1 MLIKIVFFT
10 GSGDSEPPRR
20 VENNRQTKKHT
31 IDIDEFCQVKLV
43 LDQNIIDF
51 KLSDFTSLVSPPTS
65 GCDCKAQL
73 QIFSMWSFM
82 FLKYKFQEKSGHD
95 KKSFDCICENV
106 KKLGYE
112 TLRFK
117 VNGAEYLLRNMK
129 DFITDHDLSILEEY
143 ELKLNRQKTKIIE
156 KAYNLCHGY

>member
-1 MLIKIVFFT
+1 MTGFLIST
-10 GSGDSEPPRR
+10 GSGEKKPPKRPDSK
-20 VENNRQTKKHT
+20 NKKTKKHT
-31 IDIDEFCQVKLV
+31 IDIDEYCQVKLV

-51 KLSDFTSLVSPPTS
+51 KLSDFISLVSPPAS

-73 QIFSMWSFM
+73 EIFSMWSFM
-82 FLKYKFQEKSGHD
+82 FLKYKFQETNAGD
-95 KKSFDCICENV
+95 EKSFECICENV

-129 DFITDHDLSILEEY
+129 NVIASHDLSILEEY
-143 ELKLNRQKTKIIE
+143 ESKLNRQKTKIIE
-156 KAYNLCHGY
+156 KAYNLCHF